1 MSPLFIGLFIVITAG
16 LFQGSFAMPMSYARS
31 WKFENSWMMF
41 SLLGMVGLNLLVSLL
56 TIPGLFAIIGA
67 ATFGELAP
75 AIFFGILWGL
85 GAITFGLGV
94 SSVGL
99 ALGYATVLGTV
110 LGMGTFVPMV
120 VLHPSEILSAKGI
133 LILLGL
139 LVTFT
144 GIGVSGA
151 AGIRKEREQGK
162 AAGEITRNARFSMKM
177 GILICLI
184 SGICSSS
191 INIGFSLSHPLIERA
206 LSMGAPENWAGNV
219 IWVVLFI
226 SGGILNIIYCSYLL
240 IRNNSTKEYNNPG
253 SWKNLGWMAL
263 MSAFW
268 IGSFIAYGAG
278 STMMGA
284 WGTVIGWSVYMA
296 LSIAIANFWGIL
308 QGEWVGASRK
318 TRLLMI
324 RGIGI
329 IILAIVIFAYSGTI

>member
-1 MSPLFIGLFIVITAG
+1 MPPLYLGLFIVISAA

-41 SLLGMVGLNLLVSLL
+41 SLLGMVTFNLLVALL
-56 TIPGLFAIIGA
+56 TVPGLFGIIGA

-120 VLHPSEILSAKGI
+120 VLHPSEIFSAKGM
-133 LILLGL
+133 LVLLGL
-139 LVTFT
+139 LVTLT
-144 GIGVSGA
+144 GIGVSGV
-151 AGIRKEREQGK
+151 AGLKKEREQGR
-162 AAGEITRNARFSMKM
+162 AAGEITRYSRFSMKM
-177 GILICLI
+177 GIIICLI
-184 SGICSSS
+184 SGLCSSS
-191 INIGFSLSHPLIERA
+191 INIGFSFSRPLIERA
-206 LSMGAPENWAGNV
+206 LSMGVPENWAGNV

-240 IRNNSTKEYNNPG
+240 IKNHSTEAYNNPG
-253 SWKNLGWMAL
+253 SWKNLGFLAL

-278 STMMGA
+278 STMMGG

-296 LSIAIANFWGIL
+296 LSIAVANFWGII
-308 QGEWVGASRK
+308 QGEWKGASRV
-318 TRLLMI
+318 TRSLMI
-324 RGIGI
+324 RGVVI
-329 IILAIVIFAYSGTI
+329 ILLAIVIFAYSGTV

>member
-1 MSPLFIGLFIVITAG
+1 MTPLYLGLLIVIIAA

-41 SLLGMVGLNLLVSLL
+41 SLLGMVTFNLLVALL
-56 TIPGLFAIIGA
+56 TVPGLFMVIGT

-75 AIFFGILWGL
+75 SLVFGILWGL
-85 GAITFGLGV
+85 GAITFGLGI

-110 LGMGTFVPMV
+110 LGLGAFVPMV
-120 VLHPSEILSAKGI
+120 VLHPSEILSAKGL

-144 GIGVSGA
+144 GIGVSGV
-151 AGIRKEREQGK
+151 AGLRKEREQGR
-162 AAGEITRNARFSMKM
+162 AAGEITRNARFSMKI
-177 GILICLI
+177 GIFICLI
-184 SGICSSS
+184 SGLCSSS
-191 INIGFSLSHPLIERA
+191 INIGFSLSRPLIKRA

-226 SGGILNIIYCSYLL
+226 SGGILNILYCSYLL
-240 IRNNSTKEYNNPG
+240 KRNNSTRVYRSPG
-253 SWKNLGWMAL
+253 SWKNLGFLAL

-278 STMMGA
+278 SNMMGA

-296 LSIAIANFWGIL
+296 LSIAVANFWGIV
-308 QGEWVGASRK
+308 QGEWKGASRE

-324 RGIGI
+324 RGVGI
-329 IILAIVIFAYSGTI
+329 ILLAIVIFAYSGTV